1 MIGIHEPKLSKK
13 TFLNIE
19 KCLKS
24 NWVSTSGYFI
34 NSVSSSLKNYLKIKY
49 SLLTNSGTSALDLA
63 IRVMEFEKKTIIL
76 VPSITFIAPINA
88 VIYNHCEP
96 YLFDCD
102 EYLNFDLNL
111 MEKFLKKNVIIKKV
125 KNLKI
130 SFHKKTKQRI
140 GAVIITHVFGN
151 AVNIYRLKTI
161 CKKYNIKIIE
171 DASESLGTRYITGF
185 LKNKFTGTIGD
196 IGCFSFNGNKII
208 TSGSGG
214 ALVTNNKNYYEK
226 AKHLAFQS
234 KKDKNDY
241 KHDELGFNYGMTNL
255 SAALLLDQLKRIE
268 KIIKKKITISKFYKE
283 KINHPNFE
291 VLDSPKYARNNK
303 WLSVLRVKNLTKK
316 QINNITIKFRKKNIQ
331 LRKVWL
337 PNYYNNHLKNFYVNQ
352 KINSKN
358 YFTFLCLTSS
368 EFLKI
373 NTLKKRCKLFNK
385 K

>member
-1 MIGIHEPKLSKK
+1 MIGIHEPKLTKK

-19 KCLKS
+19 KCLTS
-24 NWVSTSGYFI
+24 NWVSTSGYFL

-151 AVNIYRLKTI
+151 AVNIYRLKRI

-268 KIIKKKITISKFYKE
+268 KIIKKKITISKFYEE

-358 YFTFLCLTSS
+358 YFTFLCLPSS

-373 NTLKKRCKLFNK
+373 NTLKKICKLFNK

>member
-13 TFLNIE
+13 TFSNIQ

-24 NWVSTSGYFI
+24 NWVSTSGSFV
-34 NSVSSSLKNYLKIKY
+34 NSVSSYLKKYLKIRY

-63 IRVMEFEKKTIIL
+63 IRVMEFEKNTIIL

-88 VIYNHCEP
+88 VIYNNCEP
-96 YLFDCD
+96 YFFDCD
-102 EYLNFDLNL
+102 EYLNFDLSLLEN
-111 MEKFLKKNVIIKKV
+111 FLKKNATIKKK

-130 SFHKKTKQRI
+130 SILKKTKQRI
-140 GAVIITHVFGN
+140 GALIITHVFGN
-151 AVNIYRLKTI
+151 AANLYQLKNI

-171 DASESLGTRYITGF
+171 DASESLGTKYNSGV

-214 ALVTNNKNYYEK
+214 ALVTNNKEYHEK
-226 AKHLAFQS
+226 ARHLAFQS
-234 KKDKNDY
+234 KKDKYDY
-241 KHDELGFNYGMTNL
+241 KHDKLGFNYGMTNL
-255 SAALLLDQLKRIE
+255 SAALLLDQLRRIE
-268 KIIKKKITISKFYKE
+268 EIIKKKKLINKFYKE

-291 VLDSPKYARNNK
+291 VLDTPKYARNNN
-303 WLSVLRVKNLTKK
+303 WLSVLKVKNLTKK
-316 QINNITIKFRKKNIQ
+316 QINKIIIKSRKKNIQ

-337 PNYYNNHLKNFYVNQ
+337 PNYCNNHLKNFSVNR
-352 KINSKN
+352 KINSEN
-358 YFTFLCLTSS
+358 YFSFLCLPSS
-368 EFLKI
+368 EFLKSNNLNKI
-373 NTLKKRCKLFNK
+373 CKLFNK